1 MLGQVGEVRHV
12 IVLGRPEEVLALV
25 AKEGLVQEHGATR
38 LARDRLGHEGCVHAL
53 LGGELLDDQASGHDV
68 VGAAHGLGEAQ
79 LDAVLGRAG
88 GVVGV
93 LHRDGHLLEHQRGL
107 AAQVVGVV
115 HGREVEVAR
124 IVLGLELVLAVGV
137 EVLDLGAHIGDVAHL
152 VCLGEDLQQAVARVA
167 VKGLAGGRVHV
178 AEDARHAGLGRT
190 PRQECEGVGVRE
202 GQHVGLLQRHEAVDG
217 RAVKAD
223 ALLKGLLELLR
234 RDGKGLEVA
243 QDVGK
248 PKADKADVSLLDG
261 SKNEVDVLLA
271 AHADSFQ
278 GSAGK
283 FFDPD

>member
-1 MLGQVGEVRHV
+1 M
-12 IVLGRPEEVLALV
+12 
-25 AKEGLVQEHGATR
+25 
-38 LARDRLGHEGCVHAL
+38 
-53 LGGELLDDQASGHDV
+53 
-68 VGAAHGLGEAQ
+68 
-79 LDAVLGRAG
+79 
-88 GVVGV
+88 VGV

-137 EVLDLGAHIGDVAHL
+137 EVLDLGAHVGDVAHL

-167 VKGLAGGRVHV
+167 VKGLAGGRVDV
-178 AEDARHAGLGRT
+178 AEHAGHAGLGRA
-190 PRQECEGVGVRE
+190 PRQEREGVRE